1 MLWDGNLTRDKW
13 LHIKAMVLQ
22 FDPNEPEAEQV
33 VRMALE
39 RRSTRNINEALQE
52 LLNTLY
58 PQGWGEF
65 ADPNIEAQRIHELF
79 MRDQRLR
86 DAVSRAVQDA
96 ADLGVSV
103 AVDTLGNVGFGF
115 DYTLAN
121 TSARDW
127 ALRYTDEILSNLA
140 NTTSRGVGQAVGRWI
155 QNGEPL
161 EMLIRD
167 LSPYFGRQRA
177 ERIAATEVTRAF
189 AEGNRTAYQESG
201 VVVSWEWRTAR
212 DERVCPICGPL
223 NEKQLGLD
231 TSNDWRGYLPDEILQ
246 LAKKPINGP
255 PAHPNCRCWAVPV
268 IAEVQR

>member
-13 LHIKAMVLQ
+13 QHVKAMVLQ
-22 FDPNEPEAEQV
+22 LDPNEPEAEQV

-140 NTTSRGVGQAVGRWI
+140 NTSSRGVGQAVGRWI

-161 EMLIRD
+161 EMLIQD
-167 LSPYFGRQRA
+167 LSPLFGRQRA

-189 AEGNRTAYQESG
+189 AEGNRQAYQDSG
-201 VVVSWEWRTAR
+201 VVQEWEWRTAE
-212 DERVCPICGPL
+212 DEKIVCPICGGLNGKRRRL
-223 NEKQLGLD
+223 NEPFDLNI
-231 TSNDWRGYLPDEILQ
+231 S
-246 LAKKPINGP
+246 GP